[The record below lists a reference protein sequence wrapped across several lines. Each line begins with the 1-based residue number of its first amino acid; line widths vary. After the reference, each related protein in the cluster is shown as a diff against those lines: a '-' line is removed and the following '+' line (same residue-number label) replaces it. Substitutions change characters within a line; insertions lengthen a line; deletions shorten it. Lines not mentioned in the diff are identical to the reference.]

1 MGFLDTIN
9 TKLIDLLGPFGPLIA
24 ILMLGVL
31 LICKS
36 NLIRLISLRRTT
48 PHAMLPVG
56 RKSCVQAKAP
66 INWTNIP
73 AFWNQKTKKNI
84 LRSN

>member
-31 LICKS
+31 LI
-36 NLIRLISLRRTT
+36 LLVLPT
-48 PHAMLPVG
+48 MLQKQPDPLD
-56 RKSCVQAKAP
+56 KLKANNTARDASGP